1 MLYSRNIE
9 YPTREMN
16 GMRILVYGLNIDNSN
31 NKNQIYPWNEVN
43 PANYT
48 YQPLTEYLRI
58 FYVFCVSI
66 HYKCNGVRL
75 ISHQKLNI

>member
-31 NKNQIYPWNEVN
+31 NTNQIYPWNEVN
-43 PANYT
+43 PANYN

-66 HYKCNGVRL
+66 HYK
-75 ISHQKLNI
+75 